1 MDSVDEEISKL
12 VRHAENA
19 VCRLNVF
26 GESVELQFVMWQH
39 DQYAH
44 MLHHHDHPAVTL
56 KRTGITG
63 TDPIGPGAGCRVGQ
77 TGTNECVLVKDSK
90 RLYLRRRKGTW

>member
-26 GESVELQFVMWQH
+26 GESVEL
-39 DQYAH
+39 
-44 MLHHHDHPAVTL
+44 
-56 KRTGITG
+56 
-63 TDPIGPGAGCRVGQ
+63 
-77 TGTNECVLVKDSK
+77 
-90 RLYLRRRKGTW
+90 